1 MAVDYVLLGVIQG
14 LVEWL
19 PVSSEAAV
27 SLVAVYVAGLG
38 PEAALRTS
46 IYLHLGTTTAA
57 ALYFR
62 SEVAEAVRAAPDLL
76 SVGAW
81 RKGRVGFLAVATV
94 VTGVVGGA
102 VYALG
107 FDALS
112 SSQDFLTMITGL
124 ALFLTGILD
133 LYGSGGG
140 RQVPGWR
147 DSILVGALQGLAALP
162 GISRSGS
169 TVFGLLMRDF
179 SASRAFRL
187 SFLASIPAV
196 LGANLGLQL
205 IEGLPDVSVAS
216 ASTGLATSFVV
227 GYASI
232 GVLLDVAERFPMYM
246 VAFVL
251 GLLALLPLLL

>member
-1 MAVDYVLLGVIQG
+1 MALNYVLLGLIQG

-46 IYLHLGTTTAA
+46 VYLHLGTTAAA
-57 ALYFR
+57 ALYFK
-62 SEVAEAVRAAPDLL
+62 SEVAETIRASPELL
-76 SVGAW
+76 RTEGW
-81 RKGRVGFLAVATV
+81 RSGRVGFLAVATL

-102 VYALG
+102 VYVLG

-112 SSQDFLTMITGL
+112 SSQEFLTGVTGL
-124 ALFLTGILD
+124 ALVLTGVLD
-133 LYGSGGG
+133 LIGSSGD
-140 RQVPGWR
+140 REMPGWR
-147 DSILVGALQGLAALP
+147 DSVLVGVLQGFAALP

-169 TVFGLLMRDF
+169 TVFGLLLADF
-179 SASRAFRL
+179 RTSRAFRL

-196 LGANLGLQL
+196 LGANLGFQL
-205 IEGLPDVSVAS
+205 LEGFPDVSVVSAS
-216 ASTGLATSFVV
+216 AGVATSFVV

-232 GVLLDVAERFPMYM
+232 GVLLDAAESFPMYA
-246 VAFVL
+246 VAFAL
-251 GLLALLPLLL
+251 GLVALLPLLL